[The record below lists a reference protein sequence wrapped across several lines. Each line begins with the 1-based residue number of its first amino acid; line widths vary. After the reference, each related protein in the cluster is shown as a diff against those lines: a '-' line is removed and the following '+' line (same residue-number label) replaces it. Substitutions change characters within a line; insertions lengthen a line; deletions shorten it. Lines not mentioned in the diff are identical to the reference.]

1 MAETAVKTAL
11 EQTSGKRPN
20 ITLLN
25 IQVIAQIL
33 ALVSV
38 AGYFLYKNA
47 AGWTDVT
54 MSLDIVTQ
62 RVHDPAD
69 RTKDIL
75 GVTVKLKNG
84 NTGKIR
90 LSDAVATIAYE
101 ATTLEKE
108 LEGIVRYEIDE
119 GKVVPG
125 QEATRS
131 PSRTGLG
138 PNQEILLSTYERVP
152 TGATCLI
159 DVTILAKRSLKTVL
173 REARSAAVSLPIE

>member
-33 ALVSV
+33 AVVSV

-90 LSDAVATIAYE
+90 LSDAVATIA
-101 ATTLEKE
+101 TLEKE